1 VLVTDGAASPTVV
14 LVPVVVLVLV
24 VVDVVVGPDRGT
36 RTVARKFRRIVSGGS
51 TRSTS

>member
-1 VLVTDGAASPTVV
+1 
-14 LVPVVVLVLV
+14 VLV